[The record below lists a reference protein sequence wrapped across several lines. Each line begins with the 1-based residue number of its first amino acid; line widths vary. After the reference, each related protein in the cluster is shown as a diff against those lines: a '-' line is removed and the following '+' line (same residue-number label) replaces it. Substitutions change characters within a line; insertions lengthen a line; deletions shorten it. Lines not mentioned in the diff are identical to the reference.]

1 MEKKKEFEWIF
12 SSLLQSVTE
21 DIFLS
26 LQNILSWDS
35 YITKKM
41 ISAMH

>member
-12 SSLLQSVTE
+12 FSLLQSVTA

-35 YITKKM
+35 YITKK
-41 ISAMH
+41 